1 MISMDRI
8 EKTGCIME
16 TTSRLSILSNA
27 STSSLVLDPYPH
39 LVIRNA
45 LDPEVFEQ
53 LAARFPED
61 DLVVNGRDVKD
72 TWYDYPA
79 CLVAKDDR
87 ISTLWR
93 EFFAYHVSPAFYKQL
108 VGLFGDAIRKT
119 HPQIERQLGKPL
131 AEAKVGM
138 RPGGKGDPL
147 AHGAD
152 VSMECQF
159 YTNFTRAPRAVR
171 GPHVDR
177 PSELFAALLYFR
189 QQGDDST
196 GGDLDICEATDSHL
210 YPSANSVLL
219 AELPAEVSPAQVR
232 TIETARYAPNTLV
245 LFINSPKSVHS
256 VSGRSPT
263 PLTRRH
269 INFCCDLTF
278 DLFEMRLPPR
288 LKLRKTLEN
297 TPVAW
302 RLAKFV

>member
-1 MISMDRI
+1 M
-8 EKTGCIME
+8 EK
-16 TTSRLSILSNA
+16 SKRLSILSNA
-27 STSSLVLDPYPH
+27 SSSSLVLDPYPH
-39 LVIRNA
+39 LVIQNA
-45 LDPEVFEQ
+45 LDAEIFAQ
-53 LAARFPED
+53 LAASFPPDE
-61 DLVVNGRDVKD
+61 LVVNGREVKD

-79 CLVAKDDR
+79 CKVGRDQR
-87 ISTLWR
+87 ITQAWR
-93 EFFAYHVSPAFYKQL
+93 DFFAYHVSREFFLELAS
-108 VGLFGDAIRKT
+108 LFGDVIRET
-119 HPQIERQLGKPL
+119 HPHLESRMGKPL
-131 AEAKVGM
+131 SEVIVGM

-147 AHGAD
+147 APGAD

-189 QQGDDST
+189 QDGDEST
-196 GGDLDICEATDSHL
+196 GGDLDICQAIDPGL
-210 YPSANSVLL
+210 YPSVSSVLL
-219 AELPAEVSPAQVR
+219 NELPAEVSSSAVR
-232 TIETARYAPNTLV
+232 TVKTAKYAANTLV
-245 LFINSPKSVHS
+245 LFINSPKSIHA